1 MKHRIGCVVVG
12 LLSLVVSLAAQTSS
26 SSSAMAQVPPLIQF
40 SNVAMD
46 GNGKPLTGVVG
57 ITFSLYQEQ
66 QGGSPL
72 WLETQNVQ
80 PDATGHYSITLGSTT
95 SQGLP
100 TSIFASG
107 EAHWLGVQVQGQEE
121 QPRVLLVSAPYALK
135 AGDAA
140 TIGGLPPSA
149 FVLAPPTNGSGGN
162 GASASNGTILIPAAE
177 AGSLISPKSLPA
189 GTANYIP
196 VWTSPKT
203 AGNSVVYQANG
214 KSIGVGTTTPC
225 ATLDVNGNINAGTA
239 YDLGGTVFAFGSYAN
254 ANANAFIG
262 FAGNSSSTGKYNL
275 ASGSYALSSNTS
287 GSLNTASGS
296 YSLFTN
302 TTGQY
307 NTGNGNGTLYSNT
320 DGAENTASGVAALY
334 FKTLGDQN
342 TATGVYALYANTTGG
357 QNTAS
362 GVYAL
367 YSNITGSYNL
377 ANGYQALYSNTT
389 GSENLADGYQA
400 LYSNTTGKGNN
411 ASGFQAL

>member
-1 MKHRIGCVVVG
+1 MRRPRRIAAVG
-12 LLSLVVSLAAQTSS
+12 LSCWAPRPTEA
-26 SSSAMAQVPPLIQF
+26 
-40 SNVAMD
+40 
-46 GNGKPLTGVVG
+46 GWNGRR
-57 ITFSLYQEQ
+57 QE
-66 QGGSPL
+66 P
-72 WLETQNVQ
+72 
-80 PDATGHYSITLGSTT
+80 
-95 SQGLP
+95 
-100 TSIFASG
+100 
-107 EAHWLGVQVQGQEE
+107 E
-121 QPRVLLVSAPYALK
+121 QW
-135 AGDAA
+135 DH
-140 TIGGLPPSA
+140 
-149 FVLAPPTNGSGGN
+149 
-162 GASASNGTILIPAAE
+162 LIPAAG
-177 AGSLISPKSLPA
+177 AGSPHLA
-189 GTANYIP
+189 EIP
-196 VWTSPKT
+196 TCRHGELHSRLDESEDRRQFGRVS
-203 AGNSVVYQANG
+203 GQRQEHR
-214 KSIGVGTTTPC
+214 VGTTTPG

-334 FKTLGDQN
+334 FNTLGDQN